1 LILPFLDNTVAFSS
15 YGMFESFWEPH
26 LKNSETAA
34 TQMQVAVG
42 FLLFGGGYL
51 ASAIP
56 SGLVGEFKFM

>member
-1 LILPFLDNTVAFSS
+1 MLPFIDNIVAFSS
-15 YGMFESFWEPH
+15 IGMFQSFWEPH

-51 ASAIP
+51 ASTIL
-56 SGLVGEFKFM
+56 SGFVGEFKFM